1 MRYIFLFFLICSLGL
16 SAQTVERFT
25 LKGFFA
31 SLAENQI
38 EGNRHLLSFSASQNR
53 FPLILT
59 YPTIL
64 MEGDVYNRNRH
75 GINAVDALYIN
86 YQYTLD
92 PSFYLEAG
100 YKFQLYYFGYYSDWY
115 LGIGGEDLSTY
126 NVNSFD
132 LGGGYRFKAEN
143 GLRLFDVQAGLN
155 VGIASQPRGY
165 VWSDENTRNYVD
177 WSGNQGVFDVRL
189 EYEMMHRVNLGWYL
203 GLSKDIRVTEN
214 LFLTARYHR
223 YFDVGR
229 NFSRHTINYSISTL
243 GVQHETYGRMSTRG
257 ETFALGLKWLFD
269 KKASK

>member
-1 MRYIFLFFLICSLGL
+1 MRYIFSFILMCSLSL

-59 YPTIL
+59 YPSIL
-64 MEGDVYNRNRH
+64 MDGSTIDRPRAIPF
-75 GINAVDALYIN
+75 GIVDALYIN

-92 PSFYLEAG
+92 PSFYLKAG
-100 YKFQLYYFGYYSDWY
+100 YKFQLYHFGYQADWY
-115 LGIGGEDLSTY
+115 LGIGSDAWSIY

-132 LGGGYRFKAEN
+132 LGGGYRIKATN
-143 GLRLFDVQAGLN
+143 GLRLIDVHAGLN
-155 VGIASQPRGY
+155 LGIASQPKGY
-165 VWSDENTRNYVD
+165 EWYFEDSRNYED
-177 WSGNQGVFDVRL
+177 LSGNQGVFNVRYS
-189 EYEMMHRVNLGWYL
+189 YEMMHQVNWGWYL
-203 GLSKDIRVTEN
+203 GFSKDIRITEN

-229 NFSRHTINYSISTL
+229 NFSQHTINYSISTI

-269 KKASK
+269 GKD